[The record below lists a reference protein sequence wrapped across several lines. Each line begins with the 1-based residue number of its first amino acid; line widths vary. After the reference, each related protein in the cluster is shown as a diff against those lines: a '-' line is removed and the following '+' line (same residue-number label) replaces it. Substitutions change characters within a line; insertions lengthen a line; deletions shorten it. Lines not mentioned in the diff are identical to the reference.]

1 MSALDARNVVCSETP
16 DLICD
21 IYVSYI
27 LISSQVKQGFPK
39 LYQLARKRVPQN
51 ARTLLTTSCLQNWAQ
66 TGKNYLTFGQSLERR
81 TNCFI
86 TLWIGIINTS

>member
-1 MSALDARNVVCSETP
+1 MGALDAKNVVCSETP

-27 LISSQVKQGFPK
+27 LISSKARFPK
-39 LYQLARKRVPQN
+39 ADYQLERKRVPQN

-66 TGKNYLTFGQSLERR
+66 TGKNCLTLGQSLGRR
-81 TNCFI
+81 ANCFI
-86 TLWIGIINTS
+86 ILWRGTINTS